1 VIGITHGSTRTLM
14 LAVAALVMLA
24 AGGIVL
30 VKAMSADTAVREVR
44 LVVRGM
50 TYFVEGTTDP
60 NPTLR
65 VQRGSRLRVVLTN
78 DDPGYSH
85 NLIVSALGIQTP
97 LIARG
102 GSQTVELTVPDAPG
116 VHAYSCG
123 PHAEMMRGNITVE

>member
-1 VIGITHGSTRTLM
+1 VIDHLRKLRRRVIVVG
-14 LAVAALVMLA
+14 ALVMLA
-24 AGGIVL
+24 VGGVAL
-30 VKAMSADTAVREVR
+30 AKKNGPGSDVREVR

-102 GSQTVELTVPDAPG
+102 GSQAVELTVPDAPG

-123 PHAEMMRGNITVE
+123 PHAEMMRGNIAIE

>member
-1 VIGITHGSTRTLM
+1 MR
-14 LAVAALVMLA
+14 
-24 AGGIVL
+24 
-30 VKAMSADTAVREVR
+30 D
-44 LVVRGM
+44 M

-65 VQRGSRLRVVLTN
+65 VPRGSRLRVVLTN

-97 LIARG
+97 LITNG
-102 GSQTVELTVPDAPG
+102 TVAGRRVDACRDAPG

-123 PHAEMMRGNITVE
+123 PHAEMMRGNIAIE